1 RGTATFD
8 GLSLAWAIIEYLHDN
23 PSRSGITL
31 FATHYHE
38 VTDLSKTKSRVA
50 NFNVAVKEWNEQIIF
65 LRKVVEGAADKSYG
79 IQVAKLAG
87 IPQSVIERAR
97 EILDT
102 LERKERDVVEE
113 TRKRGPGTR
122 QLGLFSSRDQRI
134 VDALREVDLD
144 ALSPRDALNVLYELK
159 QKLGE

>member
-1 RGTATFD
+1 
-8 GLSLAWAIIEYLHDN
+8 LHDH
-23 PSRSGITL
+23 PARGGITL

-38 VTDLSKTKSRVA
+38 VTDLARTRSRVA

-87 IPQSVIERAR
+87 IPHSVIDRAR

-113 TRKRGPGTR
+113 TRRRAGGPSTR
-122 QLGLFSSRDQRI
+122 QLGLFGTPASPSEQA
-134 VDALREVDLD
+134 VVAALREMDLNGVTP
-144 ALSPRDALNVLYELK
+144 LEALNKLYELK
-159 QKLGE
+159 QKLS